1 MKDAA
6 SVDVMRAEDYDFD
19 VGQAVPD
26 GTGKSVIDQKNLEM
40 MMNDYMISAERVA
53 NQIDRYGY
61 IIGF

>member
-6 SVDVMRAEDYDFD
+6 SVDVMRAEDYVFD